1 MAQPKKRLSKAAK
14 AAQKIVEDS
23 KLLATN
29 KTITDSKAD
38 QTFKSGDSAVKTNT
52 TANKIRP
59 NKKRG

>member
-14 AAQKIVEDS
+14 AAQKILEDS

-29 KTITDSKAD
+29 KTINESKAD
-38 QTFKSGDSAVKTNT
+38 QTFKANDSPVKV
-52 TANKIRP
+52 AGPNKMRP

>member
-1 MAQPKKRLSKAAK
+1 MAQAKKRPNKAAK
-14 AAQKIVEDS
+14 AAQKILEDS

-38 QTFKSGDSAVKTNT
+38 QTFKPNDSAAKPTT
-52 TANKIRP
+52 TANKMRP

>member
-14 AAQKIVEDS
+14 AAQKILEDS
-23 KLLATN
+23 KLLAAN
-29 KTITDSKAD
+29 KTLTDSKAD
-38 QTFKSGDSAVKTNT
+38 QTFKSSDSAVKTNT